1 MESGAV
7 IAGEFRGVEGMAS
20 VAAGVAS
27 VAGFVDELAGV
38 VAGNTRSG
46 AATDS
51 ADRSACGD
59 PLREFSDAC
68 LDGLAVIARLEAAT
82 AAVKVRLVDGH
93 VGAVAG
99 MQDPA
104 SGPEW
109 VKGREMATVAEVA
122 CVLTIG
128 ERAAGALIGESQAL
142 TGSLPAAL
150 DALQAGEVSW
160 QNARV
165 LVDETTG
172 LDPAATAA
180 LEAHF
185 LNPDVLGAGP
195 EGLAGGLPPA
205 RLRGKVRSW
214 RERLHPESIEAR
226 HAKGMTERRMEC
238 TRDRDG
244 MSWLSLHIPADRA
257 SAIWNRTTAIA
268 RGMQGPDEPRTLTQ
282 LRPDIAVDLLLG
294 AGFIPAENTSTG
306 TGSGAGNSSSS
317 GIGVAAVGGGDPGGG
332 IGHASV
338 SVSPDESESVPGA
351 PAIPAGSGGGAVAG
365 GFLKLGKAPAPRAQ
379 VLVMVPVFS
388 LLGATDEPA
397 ILDGHG
403 PIPASMARKLVAEGA
418 ESFYRVLVDPRDGAP
433 LEIGRTSYRV
443 SEALRRWLRLRD
455 GKCPFPGCSN
465 NSLDNEADHL
475 LAWQHGGSTGGSN
488 LGQPC
493 PKHHRM
499 KHTSGWQPTPA
510 TMNEPPGWISP
521 AGRYYASEHQDWQ
534 PPHWPPGL
542 LPHEESSPPLNG
554 ELPGAVHALAPAPG
568 AGPGEP
574 LPVEPF
580 TDEDPLFQEPPGDH
594 MIDEDDLPPDH
605 EAWDIL
611 YTMPITLPPGPYKDP
626 KPALT

>member
-1 MESGAV
+1 
-7 IAGEFRGVEGMAS
+7 MAS
-20 VAAGVAS
+20 VAAAVAS

-38 VAGNTRSG
+38 VAGNTRSE

-51 ADRSACGD
+51 ADRAAGGD
-59 PLREFSDAC
+59 PLRECADAC
-68 LDGLAVIARLEAAT
+68 VDGLAVIARLEAAT

-93 VGAVAG
+93 VSAVAG
-99 MQDPA
+99 MQDPG

-128 ERAAGALIGESQAL
+128 ERAAGALIGEAHVL

-185 LNPDVLGAGP
+185 IGTEAATGPGKDSVQEPLLDLPGEDPGADPVGS
-195 EGLAGGLPPA
+195 GAVRCLAGGLPAA
-205 RLRGKVRSW
+205 RLRRKVRSW
-214 RERLHPESIEAR
+214 RERLYPESIEAR
-226 HAKGMTERRMEC
+226 HAKGVAERRMEC

-244 MSWLSLHIPADRA
+244 MSWLSLHVPADRA

-294 AGFIPAENTSTG
+294 ATFSREDEGGHE
-306 TGSGAGNSSSS
+306 
-317 GIGVAAVGGGDPGGG
+317 AALADSPE
-332 IGHASV
+332 
-338 SVSPDESESVPGA
+338 PDE
-351 PAIPAGSGGGAVAG
+351 

-397 ILDGHG
+397 VLDGHG

-475 LAWQHGGSTGGSN
+475 LAWQHGGSTGVRN

-499 KHTSGWQPTPA
+499 KHTSGWHPTPA
-510 TMNEPPGWISP
+510 TLHEPPGWISP
-521 AGRYYASEHQDWQ
+521 AGRYYESEHQDWQ

-542 LPHEESSPPLNG
+542 LPHAKQPAPPLDG
-554 ELPGAVHALAPAPG
+554 ALPAPA
-568 AGPGEP
+568 
-574 LPVEPF
+574 
-580 TDEDPLFQEPPGDH
+580 H
-594 MIDEDDLPPDH
+594 
-605 EAWDIL
+605 
-611 YTMPITLPPGPYKDP
+611 TL
-626 KPALT
+626 T

>member
-1 MESGAV
+1 MESETVAG
-7 IAGEFRGVEGMAS
+7 GEFRGVEGMAS
-20 VAAGVAS
+20 VAVAVAS
-27 VAGFVDELAGV
+27 VAGFVNELAGV
-38 VAGNTRSG
+38 VAGNTRSD
-46 AATDS
+46 AAIDS
-51 ADRSACGD
+51 ADRAGGD
-59 PLREFSDAC
+59 PLQECADAC

-93 VGAVAG
+93 VSAVAA

-128 ERAAGALIGESQAL
+128 ERAAGALIGEAHAL

-150 DALQAGEVSW
+150 AALQAGVSW

-185 LNPDVLGAGP
+185 LSPDVPGAGP
-195 EGLAGGLPPA
+195 DGLAGGLQAA
-205 RLRGKVRSW
+205 RLRRKVRSW
-214 RERLHPESIEAR
+214 RERLYPESIEAR
-226 HAKGMTERRMEC
+226 HVKGVAERRMEC

-294 AGFIPAENTSTG
+294 ATFSREDDGGHEAAF
-306 TGSGAGNSSSS
+306 AGN
-317 GIGVAAVGGGDPGGG
+317 AE
-332 IGHASV
+332 
-338 SVSPDESESVPGA
+338 PDEGY
-351 PAIPAGSGGGAVAG
+351 
-365 GFLKLGKAPAPRAQ
+365 LRLGKAPVPRAQ

-418 ESFYRVLVDPRDGAP
+418 ESFHRVLVDPRDGAP

-475 LAWQHGGSTGGSN
+475 LAWQHGGSTGVSN

-499 KHTSGWQPTPA
+499 KHTSGWHPTPA
-510 TMNEPPGWISP
+510 TRDEPPGWISP

-542 LPHEESSPPLNG
+542 LPHAKQPAPPLDG
-554 ELPGAVHALAPAPG
+554 ALPAAAPNAPC
-568 AGPGEP
+568 PGERN
-574 LPVEPF
+574 
-580 TDEDPLFQEPPGDH
+580 
-594 MIDEDDLPPDH
+594 LPPSDFPC
-605 EAWDIL
+605 AA
-611 YTMPITLPPGPYKDP
+611 PSG
-626 KPALT
+626 

>member
-1 MESGAV
+1 MESEAV
-7 IAGEFRGVEGMAS
+7 AAGEFRGVEGMAS
-20 VAAGVAS
+20 VAAAVAS

-38 VAGNTRSG
+38 VAGNTRPD

-59 PLREFSDAC
+59 PLQDFADAC
-68 LDGLAVIARLEAAT
+68 VDGLAVIARLEAAT

-93 VGAVAG
+93 VSALAA
-99 MQDPA
+99 MQDPG

-128 ERAAGALIGESQAL
+128 ERAAGALIGEAHAL

-185 LNPDVLGAGP
+185 LNPDVPGAGP
-195 EGLAGGLPPA
+195 DGLAGGLPPA
-205 RLRGKVRSW
+205 RLRRKVRSW
-214 RERLHPESIEAR
+214 RERQHPESIEAR
-226 HAKGMTERRMEC
+226 HAKGVTERRMEC

-294 AGFIPAENTSTG
+294 AGFSREDDGGHEAAF
-306 TGSGAGNSSSS
+306 AGN
-317 GIGVAAVGGGDPGGG
+317 AE
-332 IGHASV
+332 
-338 SVSPDESESVPGA
+338 PDEGY
-351 PAIPAGSGGGAVAG
+351 
-365 GFLKLGKAPAPRAQ
+365 LRLGKAPGPRAQ

-397 ILDGHG
+397 VLDGHG

-475 LAWQHGGSTGGSN
+475 LAWQHGGSTGVRN

-499 KHTSGWQPTPA
+499 KHTSGWHPTPA
-510 TMNEPPGWISP
+510 TLHEPPGWISP
-521 AGRYYASEHQDWQ
+521 AGRYYESEHQDWQ

-542 LPHEESSPPLNG
+542 LPHTKQPAPPLD
-554 ELPGAVHALAPAPG
+554 GAQLAPAGAPAPG
-568 AGPGEP
+568 TFSDDPCLFPEP
-574 LPVEPF
+574 PPWLFTDEPF
-580 TDEDPLFQEPPGDH
+580 TFPKPPPWAFEGEPFMDEDPSFEDDMPAGHL
-594 MIDEDDLPPDH
+594 IDEDDLPPDH

-611 YTMPITLPPGPYKDP
+611 YTMPITLPPDPYEYP
-626 KPALT
+626 EPALT